1 MQLFIGN
8 DKDEGQA
15 IFVSEYFLSRLLHQA
30 TGQGKDFKGLVIF

>member
-15 IFVSEYFLSRLLHQA
+15 IFADEYFLSRLLHQA
-30 TGQGKDFKGLVIF
+30 TGQGKDFEDIVIF